1 MKELTIVGNVGKV
14 FETRQSTILTYNLG
28 NSIIGKSRDR
38 IIFSEEQL
46 LQEVRICYFPWL
58 YL

>member
-46 LQEVRICYFPWL
+46 LQEVRICYFLWL